1 MKTAVK
7 VALRKLLYTNAI
19 NEVNTMNKSTIEIDN
34 LTVQYQRLIALDH
47 ISMSLQSGQITGVIG
62 PNGAGKSTLMKA
74 MLGLEKY
81 KGTISYSGQSIHQI
95 RKEVAYVPQRSVID
109 WDFPVLVRDVVL
121 MGRYVHIPWFKRA
134 GKHDRDI
141 AMEALEQTG
150 MAEFSNRQIGELSGG
165 QQQRV
170 FIARALAQKADIF
183 FLDEP
188 FVGIDMKS
196 EEIIMNIL
204 RELKKE
210 GKTLFVVH
218 HDLSKVE
225 QYFDQLVLLNNDL
238 IKAGK
243 VKDVYRPEL
252 LQRAYGGQAAVLPG
266 SDHHSFMVV
275 GPS

>member
-1 MKTAVK
+1 
-7 VALRKLLYTNAI
+7 
-19 NEVNTMNKSTIEIDN
+19 MNKSTIEIDN